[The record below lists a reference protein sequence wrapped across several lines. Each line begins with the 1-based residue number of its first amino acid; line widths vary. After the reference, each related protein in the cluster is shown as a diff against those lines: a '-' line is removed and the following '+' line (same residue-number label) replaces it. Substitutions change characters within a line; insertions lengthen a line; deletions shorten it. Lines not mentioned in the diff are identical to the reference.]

1 MPQGIK
7 RSRSVSG
14 GKSGKGTK
22 NTTPHEK
29 ANKIIGY
36 YRSNQIPLPLKNEF
50 AVKILWNEMTGKQMN
65 NETTKKVLSLLKE
78 NPSPNTNP

>member
-1 MPQGIK
+1 MPQEIK

-14 GKSGKGTK
+14 GTSGKGTK
-22 NTTPHEK
+22 QTTPHEK

-36 YRSNQIPLPLKNEF
+36 CQRNQIPLPSKSAF

-65 NETTKKVLSLLKE
+65 NETRKKVFSLLKE